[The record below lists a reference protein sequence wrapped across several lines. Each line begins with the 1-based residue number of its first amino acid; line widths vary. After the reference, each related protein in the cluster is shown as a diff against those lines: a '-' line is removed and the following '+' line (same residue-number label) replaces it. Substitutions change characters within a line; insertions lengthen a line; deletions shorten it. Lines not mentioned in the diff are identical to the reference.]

1 MLPFPMF
8 RARQLPA
15 ASQSL
20 RATSVHS
27 ASAFTPARP
36 GRYPFPL
43 FSFSYALFCIAEFTI
58 ACLLNKL
65 HTLCTKQPGWGD
77 AAFPPFPHNPS
88 CVHAAKRAT
97 LLLSWSYFMTLGH
110 AGGGG
115 IEVGARAAACAL
127 EDFLSG
133 DRRRSRRI
141 LNLRQRQLSTRRH
154 HVAPARIPREHR
166 HAPV

>member
-15 ASQSL
+15 ACQPL

-43 FSFSYALFCIAEFTI
+43 FSFSYALFCIAELTI
-58 ACLLNKL
+58 ASLLNKL

-77 AAFPPFPHNPS
+77 AAFPPLSAQPFLRTRSKTRNS
-88 CVHAAKRAT
+88 SSFME
-97 LLLSWSYFMTLGH
+97 LLHDSRTPRGWGY
-110 AGGGG
+110 
-115 IEVGARAAACAL
+115 
-127 EDFLSG
+127 
-133 DRRRSRRI
+133 RSRGAGRGMR
-141 LNLRQRQLSTRRH
+141 LRGLSTRRP
-154 HVAPARIPREHR
+154 APKPRHSQFASKPTARKPPSRR
-166 HAPV
+166 ALGNTA